1 MALSS
6 AFEGPPPIWGKWLSL
21 RDPVQVHSAERI
33 GMLGPEVDDLDS
45 RGLAP
50 FVLFLHPV
58 KERGLLD
65 TTGLA

>member
-1 MALSS
+1 
-6 AFEGPPPIWGKWLSL
+6 
-21 RDPVQVHSAERI
+21 
-33 GMLGPEVDDLDS
+33 MLGPEVDDLDS